1 MDSHESLADVTER
14 SPSQRLRRYLIA
26 GVLVWTPIVVTIF
39 ILQFLVGLMDRS
51 LVLLPEAWR
60 PENLFGFAVP
70 GLGLVLA
77 VVVLAITGL
86 LATNLV
92 GRRLMSWGDRLVR
105 RIPIV
110 RSIYSGAKT
119 FTETVFS
126 SKGQAFKQVLLVQYP
141 RQGVWSIGFQSG
153 EDIAEATHRTGRDLV
168 VVFMPTTPNPTSGF
182 IVMVPR
188 EEVIPLE
195 MTIDEAMRL
204 ILTLGVV
211 APPWPGNRPVQTELP
226 GLQDPPPKA

>member
-1 MDSHESLADVTER
+1 M
-14 SPSQRLRRYLIA
+14 
-26 GVLVWTPIVVTIF
+26 
-39 ILQFLVGLMDRS
+39 
-51 LVLLPEAWR
+51 
-60 PENLFGFAVP
+60 
-70 GLGLVLA
+70 LA

-92 GRRLMSWGDRLVR
+92 GRRLVSWTDGLVK

-126 SKGQAFKQVLLVQYP
+126 SKGQAFKQVLMVQYP

-153 EDIAEATHRTGRDLV
+153 DEIAEATHRTGRELV
-168 VVFMPTTPNPTSGF
+168 VVFVPTTPNPTSGF
-182 IVMVPR
+182 IVLMPR
-188 EEVIPLE
+188 EEVIALD
-195 MTIDEAMRL
+195 MTVDEAMRL

-211 APPWPGNRPVQTELP
+211 VPPWPGNRPVQPELP
-226 GLQDPPPKA
+226 GLQDLPPKT